1 MRIVSDFLMRTSVT
15 PPAEPVAALAVK
27 QSSPNPPAEPAKPTL
42 ADLGE
47 RLGSDNETLRNLLI
61 DTGLQFRAIDEL
73 KETFTKLTDPLSKL
87 LETLEQVKFD
97 NASLLGSLN
106 ELRDNHTTL
115 RGDFDTLEKKS
126 SALESDNQQ
135 LNCELTVTQQAAKD
149 LEGEK
154 AKLTNEVATVRV
166 AHATVQSQLGEES
179 NRSRALNDEKR
190 LLLERAES
198 TEKRLIESE
207 AAA

>member
-73 KETFTKLTDPLSKL
+73 KETFTKLTDPLSKIL
-87 LETLEQVKFD
+87 
-97 NASLLGSLN
+97 
-106 ELRDNHTTL
+106 
-115 RGDFDTLEKKS
+115 DTLEKKS

-166 AHATVQSQLGEES
+166 AHATVQNQLGEES
-179 NRSRALNDEKR
+179 N
-190 LLLERAES
+190 
-198 TEKRLIESE
+198 
-207 AAA
+207 